1 MTWRAAGSI
10 ALLAC
15 MAAWGF
21 WLIHHAKGKADYV
34 VATVEGQNPLASC
47 EWVPMDS
54 PSISSM
60 GFSQDED
67 HAWSDRA
74 KAFIA
79 FPAKANPNGAWL
91 DLAVSGV
98 AGEDTFVELEGGR
111 ARYAVKGGGT
121 LRVPV
126 PEASRAR
133 VVLVTVTSKK
143 LRPPEGAERRWL
155 GVAISRIRIC
165 DGRQ

>member
-1 MTWRAAGSI
+1 MTWRAASSI

-15 MAAWGF
+15 MSAWGF
-21 WLIHHAKGKADYV
+21 WLLHHTKTKADYV
-34 VATVEGQNPLASC
+34 VTSVERHPPLTSC
-47 EWVPMDS
+47 EWVQIDS

-60 GFSQDED
+60 GFSQDEG

-74 KAFIA
+74 TAFIA
-79 FPAKANPNGAWL
+79 FPVKANPDGAWL

-98 AGEDTFVELEGGR
+98 AGGNIFVELEGGR
-111 ARYAVKGGGT
+111 ARYAVKGGGI

-133 VVLVTVTSKK
+133 VVLVTVTSKNM
-143 LRPPEGAERRWL
+143 RPPEGPERRWL
-155 GVAISRIRIC
+155 GVAISGLRIC
-165 DGRQ
+165 EGL